1 MIPVKTFKRVWNW
14 ITGILV
20 VICVLLA
27 FALTGIRLI
36 GINPYIVISGS
47 MEPTYP
53 TGCVI
58 YVKPVEASEVKA
70 GDPITFTLNAE
81 GTIGTHRV
89 VEVDE
94 ENKCFYTKGD
104 NNEDADGKPVPF
116 ANLLGTPVY
125 HIPKLGYFAD
135 FISHAPGMYVAIAV
149 GCFLFLMLFV
159 PDLLAPS
166 AEEEEKKKKKKANK
180 DQEELKKQ
188 QEQIEK
194 ELQELKSAVEE
205 KTEEPAP
212 ADETPVEE

>member
-135 FISHAPGMYVAIAV
+135 FISHPPGMYVAIAV

-166 AEEEEKKKKKKANK
+166 AEEEEKKKKANK

>member
-1 MIPVKTFKRVWNW
+1 M
-14 ITGILV
+14 L
-20 VICVLLA
+20 ICVILA

-58 YVKPVEASEVKA
+58 YVKPVVPSEIKA

-116 ANLLGTPVY
+116 ANVLGTPIY

-135 FISHAPGMYVAIAV
+135 FISHEPGMYVAIAV

-166 AEEEEKKKKKKANK
+166 EKAEEDKKKADK
-180 DQEELKKQ
+180 DHEDLKKTQ
-188 QEQIEK
+188 DQLAK
-194 ELQELKSAVEE
+194 ELEQLKSQVEE
-205 KTEEPAP
+205 KTEAP
-212 ADETPVEE
+212 AEAEEKTEE

>member
-1 MIPVKTFKRVWNW
+1 M
-14 ITGILV
+14 L
-20 VICVLLA
+20 ICVILA
-27 FALTGIRLI
+27 FALTGIRLF

-58 YVKPVEASEVKA
+58 YVKPVSAAEVKV

-135 FISHAPGMYVAIAV
+135 FISHAPGMYVAISGGAV
-149 GCFLFLMLFV
+149 LIMLTFL
-159 PDLLAPS
+159 PDLFAK
-166 AEEEEKKKKKKANK
+166 EEPKKETGKNPQKKKGGKY
-180 DQEELKKQ
+180 LK
-188 QEQIEK
+188 
-194 ELQELKSAVEE
+194 
-205 KTEEPAP
+205 
-212 ADETPVEE
+212 

>member
-1 MIPVKTFKRVWNW
+1 M
-14 ITGILV
+14 
-20 VICVLLA
+20 LLA

-58 YVKPVEASEVKA
+58 YVKPIPAAEVKV

-89 VEVDE
+89 IEIDE

-104 NNEDADGKPVPF
+104 NNDDADGKPVPF

-135 FISHAPGMYVAIAV
+135 FISHPPGMYVAIAI

-159 PDLLAPS
+159 PDLICPS
-166 AEEEEKKKKKKANK
+166 EEEEKKKKKTDA
-180 DQEELKKQ
+180 DHEELKKTQ
-188 QEQIEK
+188 DQLAK
-194 ELQELKSAVEE
+194 ELEELKAAAGEKGEDPTPEE
-205 KTEEPAP
+205 DKGEE
-212 ADETPVEE
+212 